1 MPTIQ
6 IPPPYRGPT
15 GGATEV
21 EVEGATLRD
30 CLEAVEAKHPGFGQ
44 LVIDG
49 QGEVRKFA
57 TWFRNGDKLMGEV
70 LDTALEPGDSIEIIS
85 SVAGG

>member
-15 GGATEV
+15 AGATEV
-21 EVEGATLRD
+21 EVEGATLRE
-30 CLEAVEAKHPGFGQ
+30 CLAAVEAKHPGFGQ
-44 LVIDG
+44 LVVNA
-49 QGEVRKFA
+49 QGELLKFA
-57 TWFRNGDKLMGEV
+57 TWFRNGDKLTGDI
-70 LDTALEPGDSIEIIS
+70 LDTALDPADSIEIIS